1 MVKFAVV
8 ALSAAS
14 EDTVE
19 MDAEVAFMAACMVAV
34 DAEMPDESDAIKLV
48 RVLVSVETPV
58 LMTAWIEFNDEFAA
72 LMDVENDT
80 TEPARAVI
88 SVEIAALN
96 AVSVATKDVDAVV
109 SPFPTAFTDA
119 ARTLISET
127 RIVESTAFLEV
138 ITDVALDRDADTDRM
153 DALNVLTSVDNA
165 VLMVASAV
173 ESDTSAELKA
183 DETDATALVRF
194 TISVDNAFEVA
205 VTSAITLAI

>member
-1 MVKFAVV
+1 M
-8 ALSAAS
+8 
-14 EDTVE
+14 
-19 MDAEVAFMAACMVAV
+19 
-34 DAEMPDESDAIKLV
+34 
-48 RVLVSVETPV
+48 
-58 LMTAWIEFNDEFAA
+58 EFNDEFAA
-72 LMDVENDT
+72 LMDVENDA

-96 AVSVATKDVDAVV
+96 AVSAATKDVDAVV
-109 SPFPTAFTDA
+109 SPFPMVFTDA

-127 RIVESTAFLEV
+127 RIVESAPFLEAM
-138 ITDVALDRDADTDRM
+138 TDVAFDRDVDTDRM
-153 DALNVLTSVDNA
+153 DALNMLTSVDNA

-173 ESDTSAELKA
+173 ESDTSAELNA